1 MTKAP
6 GWTEVRVD
14 APSAW
19 LELVA
24 QALQLG
30 PTTSVVFGCAN
41 GERLSEGWDCV
52 LTHFPEH
59 DDDPVTRAAIEQRVR
74 DVAAASGAPEL
85 AGMIVSFRRVPDADF
100 ARAWRKDWRP
110 LRVGSLH
117 IVTPDWRG
125 RPRVGETLLRL
136 EPGGAFGTGRH
147 ATTRACL
154 RALQGSLKPGER
166 VLDAGC
172 GNGVLAVA
180 SLLLGA
186 ASAFAF
192 DNDPTALAYARELSE
207 RNGVA
212 ARCELRAGGFELLAG
227 RDAEFDGVLA
237 NIYADLIREHARDL
251 ARTLRPGGWFVFS
264 GCAVAHRPATTAALA
279 QAGLTLERRVTRDG
293 WDTFLGA
300 RAVERPGMPAL
311 TL

>member
-1 MTKAP
+1 MTL

-30 PTTSVVFGCAN
+30 PTTSVAF
-41 GERLSEGWDCV
+41 ESEGATLPEGWGSV
-52 LTHFPEH
+52 LTHVPEH
-59 DDDPVTRAAIEQRVR
+59 DDDPALRAAIEQRVH
-74 DVAAASGAPEL
+74 DLAGASGVPEL
-85 AGMIVSFRRVPDADF
+85 ASLNVRFRCVPGADF
-100 ARAWRKDWRP
+100 ASAWRKDWRP
-110 LRVGSLH
+110 LRIGALH
-117 IVTPDWRG
+117 VVTPDWRG
-125 RPRVGETLLRL
+125 RSKPGETLLLL

-154 RALQGSLKPGER
+154 RALQSSLKPGER

-186 ASAFAF
+186 SSAFAF
-192 DNDPTALAYARELSE
+192 DNDPTALPYARELCE

-212 ARCELRAGGFELLAG
+212 TRCELRAGGFELLLA
-227 RDAEFDGVLA
+227 RDGEFDGVLA
-237 NIYADLIREHARDL
+237 NIYADLIQIHALDL
-251 ARTLRPGGWFVFS
+251 ARALRSGGWFVFS
-264 GCAVAHRPATTAALA
+264 GCAAVHRAATTAAIER
-279 QAGLTLERRVTRDG
+279 AGLALERRVTRDG
-293 WDTFLGA
+293 WDTFTGS
-300 RAVERPGMPAL
+300 RAG
-311 TL
+311 